1 MSGKD
6 EDEDTQVRIQNEG
19 GDGGMWTVIFN
30 LPPLEILTKDS
41 VTVTLDAV
49 VHFKIHDPM
58 ASVVKV
64 TNASQVISTELRNL
78 LGTKNLHV
86 NIRRQQQHRFTSYIF
101 ISNLGCSVLHR

>member
-1 MSGKD
+1 MLFAVIMSGKD
-6 EDEDTQVRIQNEG
+6 EDTQLRIQDEG
-19 GDGGMWTVIFN
+19 GDRGMWTVTFN

-64 TNASQVISTELRNL
+64 TYASQVISTKLGNM

-86 NIRRQQQHRFTSYIF
+86 NIRKQE
-101 ISNLGCSVLHR
+101 

>member
-19 GDGGMWTVIFN
+19 GDCGMWTVIFN

-58 ASVVKV
+58 ASLLKV
-64 TNASQVISTELRNL
+64 TNASQLISTKLANM
-78 LGTKNLHV
+78 LGTKNLQV
-86 NIRRQQQHRFTSYIF
+86 SIRKQEQHRVTSYIINF
-101 ISNLGCSVLHR
+101 SDLGYSI

>member
-6 EDEDTQVRIQNEG
+6 EDEDTQVRIQNEV
-19 GDGGMWTVIFN
+19 GDGGMWTVTFN

-58 ASVVKV
+58 ASVLKV
-64 TNASQVISTELRNL
+64 TNASQVISTKLGNM

-86 NIRRQQQHRFTSYIF
+86 NIRKQA
-101 ISNLGCSVLHR
+101 

>member
-6 EDEDTQVRIQNEG
+6 EDTQLRIQDEG
-19 GDGGMWTVIFN
+19 GDGGLWTVTFN

-41 VTVTLDAV
+41 ASVTVDAV

-86 NIRRQQQHRFTSYIF
+86 NIRRQQQHRVTSYIF
-101 ISNLGCSVLHR
+101 ISNLGCSVRQR

>member
-6 EDEDTQVRIQNEG
+6 KDTQLRIQDEG
-19 GDGGMWTVIFN
+19 GDGGMWTVTFN

-41 VTVTLDAV
+41 VTVTVDAV

-64 TNASQVISTELRNL
+64 TNASQVISTKIGNM
-78 LGTKNLHV
+78 LGTNNKEPSCKYQKTSVTPCHV
-86 NIRRQQQHRFTSYIF
+86 VYKLF
-101 ISNLGCSVLHR
+101 